1 MNDPLDHSESNQ
13 WPSADPEAL
22 GSADE
27 FVDEP
32 AWPAELPEDE
42 STPPTGEGNEFPDP
56 HGCTIAR
63 HGQLAGARVLRDSFL
78 RCHPGGRFTILL
90 LDFDTDLEADV
101 REEVNTPADIGIDE
115 VEFSRLATACGGEL
129 LNSVVLPGLLAR
141 LLRSE
146 PLVLY
151 LSPVVRV
158 FGPFGESLATLGDE
172 APLGLA
178 PRVIRPLPSDGLRPG
193 ARDLARAGSFDPNL
207 LAVTHGAER
216 VLDEWAQRV
225 RAEPDAAPEFFEGL
239 PAMVEHRVLRD
250 PGVGLSVYN
259 AGQRELETS
268 DGEYT
273 VDGHPLRTVHF
284 EGFEP
289 QRPWLFSAEYS
300 DRPRVLL
307 SESPPLA
314 QLCAG
319 YRNALVS
326 RGMTSERTSPFDEL
340 PDGTVL
346 PTSLRAA
353 YRTQWL
359 TAEASGCPVVP
370 SPFEPAG
377 PERDPLA
384 EFLEWAGTPA
394 DEQQRAA
401 GCSRWDFALW
411 QDDQVLRRDYPR
423 PLTDDAAA
431 FREWCAG
438 VGVASGRV
446 PARLARS
453 RGTEESEMT
462 DQLGVAVVGTG
473 WLAELVR
480 LAVRTSG
487 IPNSDDARYPV
498 VLRCDPS
505 MPVPAGHHLID
516 IRPDAGADPADT
528 TPASGEPTEL
538 WALSQAGRHA
548 ARHVGVQ
555 ARVLALPFPE
565 QEPPEPATRQAAR
578 ERIGLDEEFVFVAF
592 ADHAEEHRAN
602 VLGLVTAFGAAF
614 GGRTD
619 VRLLVAVSGAA
630 EHPEA
635 AERLRLA
642 TTTDHRILLLERE
655 DAEETVLAIADC
667 AVSLHRADGGV
678 GGDRYAL
685 RMLHAAARGIP
696 VITVEQ
702 GAVGELFGSSGAV
715 LVGCH
720 GSGEPDMAAAAA
732 ALTAAADDPREL
744 QRFGV
749 AAGER
754 LSRQLAPGRAGEQL
768 RERVEAAYRN
778 WRAKWARDQH
788 APDEDPLR
796 PLLIARH
803 ALHRPPEVGMGGRNA
818 VTPALRKAVLKAL
831 GHYDEHIRDIIRS
844 LLDGVE
850 KTSSELLRRQQER
863 ADDLDINAVRAEL
876 TQLAQRQEQLGSRV
890 AGADDSTV
898 QARTELAEHERRL
911 RELEETGDSSGQRQ
925 LSELAERIDSLTG
938 AVERTLDRVDRLEQ
952 RIEESEKGQ
961 QEQLENGL
969 RRSALDIDNA
979 LRGTDALR
987 RIVLREHER
996 NSDTAH
1002 LPGTP
1007 VVCEAGLLRL
1017 PADDTVML
1025 PWLSSHHRWDA
1036 EVSALIDSLLEPG
1049 GVFLDVGAYVGYQAV
1064 RVLGRLNHTG
1074 RVIAVEPDE
1083 GARELLRHNADV
1095 NVTERLRER
1104 LTVLDSAAWNDDG
1117 ELLGLPAGTGGV
1129 EVTASEGTGGQSVP
1143 DARASVVRL
1152 RGVRLDGE
1160 LNSEHGIGERN
1171 LSVVHVDVGSRVHRI
1186 LHGLEG
1192 LLRQHR
1198 PSVVCSFT
1206 PSGMR
1211 ALGDEPSGVLHE
1223 FTSWG
1228 YDIVPVGRS
1237 EPVAPEQLMRA
1248 IGASETSTVK
1258 LWLRPGSNA
1267 E

>member
-1 MNDPLDHSESNQ
+1 MSDPLDHSESNQ
-13 WPSADPEAL
+13 WPPADPE
-22 GSADE
+22 GPGPADE
-27 FVDEP
+27 FADEP
-32 AWPAELPEDE
+32 AWPVELPEEGSPRPSDE
-42 STPPTGEGNEFPDP
+42 GGGPGPP
-56 HGCTIAR
+56 HGCTVAR

-90 LDFDTDLEADV
+90 LDFDSGLEAGA
-101 REEVNTPADIGIDE
+101 REEVLTPADIGVDE
-115 VEFSRLATACGGEL
+115 VEFARLATACGGEL
-129 LNSVVLPGLLAR
+129 LNAVVLPRLLSF

-151 LSPVVRV
+151 LSPSVQV
-158 FGPFGESLATLGDE
+158 FGSFGEPLATLDKDT
-172 APLGLA
+172 PLGLS
-178 PRVIRPLPSDGLRPG
+178 PRVLRPLPADGLRPG
-193 ARDLARAGSFDPNL
+193 ARDLAARGSFDPNL
-207 LAVTHGAER
+207 LAVCQGCEW

-225 RAEPDAAPEFFEGL
+225 RAEPDAAAEFFEGL
-239 PAMVEHRVLRD
+239 PAVVDHRVLRD
-250 PGVGLSVYN
+250 PGVGLSVFN
-259 AGQRELETS
+259 AGQRTLES
-268 DGEYT
+268 SEDGYI
-273 VDGHPLRTVHF
+273 VDGQPLRSVHF

-314 QLCAG
+314 RLCAG

-326 RGMTSERTSPFDEL
+326 QGMATEKSSPFDEL
-340 PDGTVL
+340 PDGTAL
-346 PTSLRAA
+346 PGPLRAA
-353 YRTQWL
+353 YRSQWL
-359 TAEASGCPVVP
+359 SAEASGEPVVP
-370 SPFEPAG
+370 GPFEPEA
-377 PERDPLA
+377 PERDPFA
-384 EFLEWAGTPA
+384 EFLDWAATPG

-401 GCSRWDFALW
+401 GCSRWCFALW
-411 QDDQVLRRDYPR
+411 QDDPLLRRDYPR

-431 FREWCAG
+431 FAEWCAG

-446 PARLARS
+446 PSRLVRS
-453 RGTEESEMT
+453 PGPNRSEMT
-462 DQLGVAVVGTG
+462 DQLGVAVVGSG
-473 WLAELVR
+473 RLAELVR
-480 LAVRTSG
+480 LAVRSSG
-487 IPNSDDARYPV
+487 IPNSDDAQYPV

-505 MPVPAGHHLID
+505 VPVPAGHHLID
-516 IRPDAGADPADT
+516 VRPDGGADPAEQAT
-528 TPASGEPTEL
+528 VSGEPTEL

-565 QEPPEPATRQAAR
+565 HDRPDPATRRHAR
-578 ERIGLDEEFVFVAF
+578 ERLGIEGEFVFVAF
-592 ADHAEEHRAN
+592 ADHTEEHRAN

-614 GGRTD
+614 GGRED
-619 VRLLVAVSGAA
+619 VRLVVAVSGAA

-642 TTTDHRILLLERE
+642 TTTDPRILLLERE
-655 DAEETVLAIADC
+655 DSEETAQLVADC
-667 AVSLHRADGGV
+667 AVSLHRAEGGV

-685 RMLHAAARGIP
+685 RMLDAAARGIP

-702 GAVGELFGSSGAV
+702 GSVGELFGREGAV

-720 GSGEPDMAAAAA
+720 GAGEPDLEAAAA
-732 ALTAAADDPREL
+732 ALTEAADDPGALE
-744 QRFGV
+744 RFGV
-749 AAGER
+749 AARER
-754 LSRQLAPGRAGEQL
+754 LAQHHAPNKAGEQL

-788 APDEDPLR
+788 GPDEDPLR
-796 PLLIARH
+796 PLLVARH

-863 ADDLDINAVRAEL
+863 ADDLDVNAVRAEL

-898 QARTELAEHERRL
+898 QARTDLAEHERRL
-911 RELEETGDSSGQRQ
+911 RALEESAGSFGERQ

-952 RIEESEKGQ
+952 RIETSERNQ
-961 QEQLENGL
+961 REQLENGL
-969 RRSALDIDNA
+969 RRTALDIDNT
-979 LRGTDALR
+979 LRSTDALR

-996 NSDTAH
+996 NGGTAH

-1049 GVFLDVGAYVGYQAV
+1049 GVFLDIGAYVGYQAV
-1064 RVLGRLNHTG
+1064 RVLGRLNYTG

-1083 GARELLRHNADV
+1083 TARGLLEHNAEV
-1095 NVTERLRER
+1095 NVAERLRER
-1104 LTVLDSAAWNDDG
+1104 LTVLDRAAWSTDC

-1129 EVTASEGTGGQSVP
+1129 EVTSAEGEGHQSAP
-1143 DARASVVRL
+1143 DGRASVVRL
-1152 RGVRLDGE
+1152 RGVRLDEE
-1160 LNSEHGIGERN
+1160 LSTEHGVGERN

-1186 LHGLEG
+1186 LAGLER
-1192 LLRQHR
+1192 LLRGHR
-1198 PSVVCSFT
+1198 PAVVCSFT
-1206 PSGMR
+1206 PSGIR
-1211 ALGDEPSGVLHE
+1211 ALGDEPRGVLEE

-1237 EPVAPEQLMRA
+1237 EPVPPEQLMQA

-1258 LWLRPGSNA
+1258 LWLRPGREA